1 MTYSADGVKTT
12 VGAAIDEIM
21 QLTTEEKNIVLGMV
35 IGLNIA
41 RDSRSKKDDA
51 EHAEKKTV

>member
-21 QLTTEEKNIVLGMV
+21 QLTTDEKNIVLGMV
-35 IGLNIA
+35 IGMNIA
-41 RDSRSKKDDA
+41 RDSRSSK
-51 EHAEKKTV
+51 EEEKEKQ